1 MLNDQLSFSLLCFTA
16 PTGSPVNVT
25 VKAINSSSISV
36 GWSKPGKNVLHGNLI
51 RYEIEYRRVVCN
63 EADPVNVT
71 DNSWKSINVTN
82 TSLSEE
88 IGNLV
93 FWSCYEV
100 RMRAVTVGDG
110 PYSNVTGVRTMEH
123 GELLLS
129 RFYSIF
135 SAFISTCAK
144 RPPACLVNFFIA
156 FQTPDHIGTPQ
167 FISFKEV

>member
-1 MLNDQLSFSLLCFTA
+1 MCYCLYIA

-36 GWSKPGKNVLHGNLI
+36 GWSKPGNDVLHGNLI

-63 EADPVNVT
+63 ETDPVNAT
-71 DNSWKSINVTN
+71 DGSWKSINVTN

-93 FWSCYEV
+93 FWSCYQV

-110 PYSNVTGVRTMEH
+110 PYSNVIGVRTMEH
-123 GELLLS
+123 CELLLL
-129 RFYSIF
+129 RFYSTF
-135 SAFISTCAK
+135 N
-144 RPPACLVNFFIA
+144 NFFY
-156 FQTPDHIGTPQ
+156 T
-167 FISFKEV
+167 

>member
-1 MLNDQLSFSLLCFTA
+1 MHLLVGVNLIKPCCIIVYIA
-16 PTGSPVNVT
+16 PTGSPVSVT
-25 VKAINSSSISV
+25 VKAINSSSVSV

-63 EADPVNVT
+63 ETDPVNVE
-71 DNSWKSINVTN
+71 DKSWKSINVTN

-110 PYSNVTGVRTMEH
+110 PYSNTIDVRTMEH
-123 GELLLS
+123 GKLLFLHV
-129 RFYSIF
+129 YSF
-135 SAFISTCAK
+135 PDSY
-144 RPPACLVNFFIA
+144 LVSLLTF
-156 FQTPDHIGTPQ
+156 
-167 FISFKEV
+167 

>member
-1 MLNDQLSFSLLCFTA
+1 MHLLVGVNLIKPCCIIVYIA
-16 PTGSPVNVT
+16 PTGSPVSVT
-25 VKAINSSSISV
+25 VKAINSSSVSV
-36 GWSKPGKNVLHGNLI
+36 GWSKPRKNVLHGNLI
-51 RYEIEYRRVVCN
+51 RYEIEYRSVVCN
-63 EADPVNVT
+63 ETDPVNVE
-71 DNSWKSINVTN
+71 DKSWKSINVTN

-100 RMRAVTVGDG
+100 RIRAVTVGDG

-135 SAFISTCAK
+135 NAFISTCAK
-144 RPPACLVNFFIA
+144 RPPPRLSC
-156 FQTPDHIGTPQ
+156 
-167 FISFKEV
+167 